1 VTPTPKG
8 SIPEPVFAAL
18 TILPTALVG
27 YFATRILYSSTGNVL
42 ALICLALAGLVLGGF
57 VRRYG
62 LKNPVTVAALVAV
75 LGAVLLAIV
84 LH

>member
-1 VTPTPKG
+1 MTPSPKG
-8 SIPEPVFAAL
+8 AVPEQAFAAL
-18 TILPTALVG
+18 TIVPTALVG

-62 LKNPVTVAALVAV
+62 LRSPVTVAALITV
-75 LGAVLLAIV
+75 LGAVLLATL